1 MAIYNRQMKN
11 RGQMNE
17 TRAEKLSQAS
27 GGIGPYIAVVES
39 NSDYTKHGQL
49 AVTILGNQDD
59 SRDVVSTRI
68 NCRVMLPY
76 YSVKDFK
83 NAGKDPQNF
92 EHTQQS
98 SGMIFPAPQIGT
110 KGLVLLVNKN
120 IEEAIWLGALIE
132 PEMNHSIPDYA
143 AKTDI
148 AVDDDTYN
156 ALSPA
161 EDGLPVGN
169 FNKAAFIGQ
178 TTEDKIKHPVHPF
191 ANRLKEQG
199 LLADS
204 TRGLTS
210 SSHRRDS
217 VNQIFGINTP
227 GRYEGITKLVGA
239 EKAKL
244 KVTQSGGHVFVMDDG
259 DGDGN
264 NNLVRLRTKA
274 GHQILLHDTEDLI
287 YIANSKGTAWI
298 ELTSDGK
305 MDVFCEDSISMRTR
319 GDFNFFADRDFNL
332 EAKRNINIKSN
343 NSIQVESNHLR
354 EIVNGS
360 HRMMVKGN
368 SDIKTLNSR
377 LDTNDYQ
384 VNTNNLSIANRI
396 DTKIQSGNFDL
407 ATTLGI
413 RQTAGTSVNIKANSS
428 TAITETFVATD
439 VYSKGY
445 TTTFIN
451 EDDELK
457 FYQALKRTQDPDTL
471 EAIDPNNTEYW
482 TEFAGPEHK
491 AGASNGQINISTTQN
506 DISIDTSGA
515 NINVETDKIVY
526 VDGTEAVHLNL
537 PGPGAKP
544 NISAY
549 NSAPQPSR
557 LIDHMGVI
565 QLWEKEITA
574 KWEGYNYYRSD
585 TFETILK
592 RVPTHEPWDQH
603 ENQNPNSSKKS
614 VTDREA

>member
-1 MAIYNRQMKN
+1 MAIFNKTLKAG
-11 RGQMNE
+11 GQINDAK
-17 TRAEKLSQAS
+17 AEKIADLSS
-27 GGIGPYIAVVES
+27 GPGPYMAVVES
-39 NSDYTKHGQL
+39 NADYTKHGSL
-49 AVTILGNQDD
+49 SVSILGNQD
-59 SRDVVSTRI
+59 SLRSVTSGRI
-68 NCRVMLPY
+68 SCRVMLPF
-76 YSVKDFK
+76 YSVKDYA
-83 NAGKDPQNF
+83 NAGKDPQKF
-92 EHTQQS
+92 EDTQQS
-98 SGMIFPAPQIGT
+98 YGMVFPAPQVGT
-110 KGLVLLVNKN
+110 KGLVIFINKN
-120 IEEAIWLGALIE
+120 IEQAVWIGALAE
-132 PEMNHSIPDYA
+132 PEMNHQIPDYA

-148 AVDDDTYN
+148 STDDDTYN
-156 ALSPA
+156 ELSPGP
-161 EDGLPVGN
+161 DGLPVSN
-169 FNKAAFIGQ
+169 YNKAAFIGQ
-178 TTEDKIKHPVHPF
+178 TGDNKIKHPVHPI
-191 ANRLKEQG
+191 AYTLKEQG
-199 LLADS
+199 LLADKI
-204 TRGLTS
+204 RGLTS
-210 SSHRRDS
+210 SSHRRDA
-217 VNQIFGINTP
+217 VNHVFGINTP
-227 GRYEGITKLVGA
+227 GRYVGKERLVGA
-239 EKAKL
+239 EQAKV
-244 KVTQSGGHVFVMDDG
+244 KVTQPGGHVFVMDDG
-259 DGDGN
+259 DSLGD
-264 NNLVRLRTKA
+264 NNLIRLRTKG
-274 GHQILLHDTEDLI
+274 GHQILLHDTDDLI
-287 YIANSKGTAWI
+287 YIGNSKGTAWI

-305 MDVFCEDSISMRTR
+305 MDVFCDDSISMRTR
-319 GDFNFFADRDFNL
+319 GDFNLYADRDFNV
-332 EAKRNINIKSN
+332 EAKRNINMKAFN
-343 NSIQVESNHLR
+343 YVKQESNHHR
-354 EIVNGS
+354 QIVNGS
-360 HRMMVKGN
+360 QRIMVKGN